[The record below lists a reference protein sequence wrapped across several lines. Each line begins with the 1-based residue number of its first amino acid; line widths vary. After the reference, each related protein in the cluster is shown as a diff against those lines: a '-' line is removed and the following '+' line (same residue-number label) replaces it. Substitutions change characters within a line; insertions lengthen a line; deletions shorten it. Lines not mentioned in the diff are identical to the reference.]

1 MPVRDYRS
9 RYILFKWRD
18 NIFLD
23 RSILSHALSSSVMRL
38 YGEVGASRTRLR
50 IMDMGT
56 DDNFAIVRCSHKAVD
71 MVRAAASTIKEL
83 DGRPIVLY
91 SVGVSGTI
99 KSLKEK
105 IKKRKLP

>member
-9 RYILFKWRD
+9 RYVLFKWRD
-18 NIFLD
+18 TVLLD
-23 RSILSHALSSSVMRL
+23 HRLLSQAFSSALMRL

-50 IMDMGT
+50 IIDMGT
-56 DDNFAIVRCSHKAVD
+56 DDNFAIVRCSHKAVE
-71 MVRAAASTIKEL
+71 MVRAAASIIKEL
-83 DGRPIVLY
+83 NGRPIVLY

-105 IKKRKLP
+105 TKKRKLP